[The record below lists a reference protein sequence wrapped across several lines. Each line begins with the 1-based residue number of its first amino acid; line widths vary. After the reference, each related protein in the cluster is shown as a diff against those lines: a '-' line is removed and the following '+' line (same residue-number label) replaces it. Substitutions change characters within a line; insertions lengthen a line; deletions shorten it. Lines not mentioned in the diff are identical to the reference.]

1 MLRLPS
7 GLLFLLLLAIL
18 PAGLPAHGTGGPFA
32 AEIAAISESSET
44 PDFTPRD
51 NDRLFAWRLTQHG
64 LYLLSPEQLTAA
76 NRAHAFLQAAD
87 EVEMTLPDAAQRR
100 TRLALSGHRA
110 LAELMETLPQVQRIT
125 IDGESTEGEPR
136 FAFDLPG
143 NAGILLF
150 RLDNGSKDVSFVT
163 EPWIASDLD
172 LSTIPEPVKALRV
185 DYVPGAVTWVML
197 RVKEAPPVG
206 MSAFIDAYPVDSQDP
221 PARFLTHIKSGSMGS
236 LTLDVLDENNVSVP
250 ALVNLI
256 HKQTGAL
263 YRPSGAIEYAPMMYD
278 ISGEPVPS
286 PSRPFAGAGEPFVHT
301 IPGDEGGFYW
311 LVAGVS
317 TMALPVG
324 EWEVRV
330 WKGPE
335 YLNTR
340 QTFVVE
346 PDATTTVT
354 VPMARWEK
362 MADRGWWSGDAHI
375 HSRLMS
381 DRDAERLMLLMEASD
396 LHVGNVVRM
405 GNYARTYFEQRGFGP
420 EFRVQR
426 GQRALVPGQEDPRGS
441 HGHSLALNINHA
453 VRDQSQ
459 YLFTDWVARETA
471 KAGGIYGNAHVQYNG
486 FNVRRDMTMLMPQ
499 DLTHFGEV
507 LQIGLLGTD
516 LYYDFLNLG
525 FKMTAAAGSDVPFG
539 HAFGEVRYYVYTG
552 STDLDVDAWFAAMKA
567 GRTFVSNGPMLDF
580 TVNGEGPGADIAV
593 GEGDTLQLRVR
604 AWSAP
609 SEKKALANL
618 SIYQHGR
625 VIASIDGGRDTHEL
639 TLERTIPAGFGSW
652 LTAQATNRDGTVALT
667 SPIYVTREGFRR
679 WDHDDVPALL
689 AKAHETLDGWRD
701 EIRGHIRQWEAQE
714 VPWWN
719 MYVRAMAEMGP
730 EQLVRI
736 EAVRQ
741 MYADLEGIHQ
751 KESAERN
758 AQPR

>member
-1 MLRLPS
+1 MLRPLAAALF
-7 GLLFLLLLAIL
+7 GLVLAFSTSAL
-18 PAGLPAHGTGGPFA
+18 RAHGTGVPFA
-32 AEIAAISESSET
+32 AEIAAIAESSDT

-51 NDRLFAWRLTQHG
+51 HDRLFAWRLTQHA
-64 LYLLSPEQLTAA
+64 LYLMSPEQLTAA

-100 TRLALSGHRA
+100 ARLAHAGHRA
-110 LAELMETLPQVQRIT
+110 LIDVVETLPQVQRIS
-125 IDGESTEGEPR
+125 IDGEATEGEPR
-136 FAFDLPG
+136 FAFELPG
-143 NAGILLF
+143 NSGSLLF
-150 RLDNGSKDVSFVT
+150 RLDNGDAGVSFVT
-163 EPWIASDLD
+163 TPWIASDLD
-172 LSTIPEPVKALRV
+172 LSTIPEPQKALEV
-185 DYVPGAVTWVML
+185 EYVPGAVTWVML

-206 MSAFIDAYPVDSQDP
+206 MSAFVDASPKDSDDP
-221 PARFLTHIKSGSMGS
+221 PARFLTHITTGPMGAV
-236 LTLDVLDENNVSVP
+236 TLDVLDENGVSVP

-256 HKQTGAL
+256 HKKTGAL

-311 LVAGVS
+311 LVAGAS
-317 TMALPVG
+317 TMALPTG

-340 QTFVVE
+340 QAFVVE
-346 PDATTTVT
+346 PDATNTVT
-354 VPMARWEK
+354 VPMARWES
-362 MADRGWWSGDAHI
+362 MAARGWWSGDAHI

-453 VRDQSQ
+453 VRDQSK

-525 FKMTAAAGSDVPFG
+525 YKMTAAAGSDVPFG

-552 STDLDVDAWFAAMKA
+552 GTELDVDAWFDAMKA
-567 GRTFVSNGPMLDF
+567 GRTFVSNGPMIEF
-580 TVNGEGPGADIAV
+580 TVNGLGPGADIAI
-593 GEGDTLQLRVR
+593 GEGDKLHLSAN

-609 SEKKALANL
+609 LEKKALANL

-625 VIASIDGGRDTHEL
+625 VIASADGGRDIHEL
-639 TLERTIPAGFGSW
+639 TLDLEIPGGFGSW

-667 SPIYVTREGFRR
+667 SPVYVTREGFRR
-679 WDHDDVPALL
+679 WDHANVPALL

-701 EIRGHIRQWEAQE
+701 EIRGHIREWEAQE

-730 EQLVRI
+730 TQLENI

-751 KESAERN
+751 KESAARN